1 MHIHNKNILIT
12 CYTKHPDAKS
22 ALEAWFAET
31 KGANWKLTMGIKARY
46 ASASFLH
53 GNRVV
58 FNILSD
64 HYRLIAIINYNIGIA
79 EIRFADT
86 HAEYNKIN
94 AEKI

>member
-1 MHIHNKNILIT
+1 MRIHHREILIA
-12 CYTKHPDAKS
+12 CYTEHPDAK
-22 ALEAWFAET
+22 ANMEAWYAIS
-31 KGANWKLTMGIKARY
+31 KDANWKKPMEIKARY

-58 FNILSD
+58 FNISGNN
-64 HYRLIAIINYNIGIA
+64 YRLITVINYNLGIV

-86 HAEYNKIN
+86 HAEYDKID

>member
-1 MHIHNKNILIT
+1 MHIHHKDILIT
-12 CYTKHPDAKS
+12 CYTKHPDVKS
-22 ALEAWFAET
+22 ALEAWYAET
-31 KGANWKLTMGIKARY
+31 KGANWKSTMDIKVRF

-58 FNILSD
+58 FNILSN
-64 HYRLIAIINYNIGIA
+64 HYRLIAIINYNLGIV

-86 HAEYNKIN
+86 HAEYDKIN